1 MHVFQLKSWCKILCI
16 RIFSWRNFFVVAKFR
31 HGGVKD
37 EYDTHL
43 CCSNVFWFS
52 SWSSTCFWNDV
63 LVGIWKEELKLHM
76 YIDVVYVVSKMYM
89 VHCTWYIHMCLS
101 RCIFLFI
108 DLCRLCHTCFST
120 CVDCGHTFYIDCC
133 VNCIAHFMSTCCW
146 CRMLH
151 NL

>member
-1 MHVFQLKSWCKILCI
+1 MHVFQLKSWCKIACI
-16 RIFSWRNFFVVAKFR
+16 RSFSWRNFFVVAKFR

-52 SWSSTCFWNDV
+52 SWSPTCFWDDV

-76 YIDVVYVVSKMYM
+76 YIEVVCVISELYI

-101 RCIFLFI
+101 RCILLFI
-108 DLCRLCHTCFST
+108 DLCWLCHTCLST
-120 CVDCGHTFYIDCC
+120 CVGC
-133 VNCIAHFMSTCCW
+133 VDTCYRFCVSIV
-146 CRMLH
+146 
-151 NL
+151 